1 MSSVPS
7 IASTRVPSSDVFCVC
22 VSVPVTRVVP
32 VPAIVPPDHVPEPTV
47 SSPAPVIVPAD
58 WSSRATLDALASVNV
73 PPASFSVP
81 GACTESTPTVVE
93 SVTSLPAGIR
103 TTSPA
108 AGTRPRS
115 QLAAVD
121 QFPFAPV

>member
-7 IASTRVPSSDVFCVC
+7 TASTRVPSSEVFCVC

-32 VPAIVPPDHVPEPTV
+32 EPAIVPPDQVPEPIV

-58 WSSRATLDALASVNV
+58 WSSRATLDALASVSD
-73 PPASFSVP
+73 PPASFNVP
-81 GACTESTPTVVE
+81 GACTEPTSAVAE

-115 QLAAVD
+115 QLAAVAHA
-121 QFPFAPV
+121 PLAPV